1 MFIFE
6 TKASDYAAEFI
17 YANAGRE
24 RTNYIVLGFTDFDSR
39 EVGTVM
45 LETTSIVRATA
56 HYTALMEDLS
66 PLFPNLYDDYKLAIE
81 LVPAIEFADC
91 QYCGSQT
98 DRSSCVC
105 DRCTKQEDWYL
116 G

>member
-6 TKASDYAAEFI
+6 TKASDYAAEFVNVYSNEI
-17 YANAGRE
+17 ETYFV
-24 RTNYIVLGFTDFDSR
+24 VLGFTDYDQR
-39 EVGTVM
+39 GVGTVV
-45 LETTSIVRATA
+45 LRTTNINRVVEHYATVV
-56 HYTALMEDLS
+56 EGLS
-66 PLFPNLYDDYKLAIE
+66 PLFPNLYDMYKLAVEPI
-81 LVPAIEFADC
+81 PAIEFADC